1 MNFPLPTG
9 ICRPVCRPSRETP
22 RYSTIKSVVRMA
34 VAAVKRGADGC
45 ELSSEVSKAVG
56 CKACSDE
63 IATMVG
69 LENEI
74 LLAKKGLDDALMDL
88 RNDLGIPGGNPP
100 EDAWYRAL
108 LSKFRQ
114 LFRWL
119 FILADV
125 ARVIDSAEDVTRV
138 LERLLIAQRQLIECA
153 KGGDK

>member
-22 RYSTIKSVVRMA
+22 RYSTIPSVVRMA

-45 ELSSEVSKAVG
+45 ELSREVSKAVG
-56 CKACSDE
+56 CKACSEE
-63 IATMVG
+63 IAELLA
-69 LENEI
+69 LEKEI
-74 LLAKKGLDDALMDL
+74 LLAKKSLDDALLDL
-88 RNDLGIPGGNPP
+88 RNDLGIPGGNPQ

-108 LSKFRQ
+108 LTRFRQ

-138 LERLLIAQRQLIECA
+138 LERLLIAQRHLVECA
-153 KGGDK
+153 RGGEE